1 MWTSCPKINYKL
13 WCKLDKCLKN
23 NRVTKRIDI
32 NRQYCDYLFTL
43 SKYKKST
50 ILSKPQQKISQ
61 LVQNTHE
68 DTQYWKKNTT
78 A

>member
-13 WCKLDKCLKN
+13 WCKLDKSLKN

-43 SKYKKST
+43 SKYKKA
-50 ILSKPQQKISQ
+50 QYC
-61 LVQNTHE
+61 QNHSRRFHIWYKTH
-68 DTQYWKKNTT
+68 TKTLNIGKNTT